1 MTSTGDPPTQRPRRR
16 LALVLGVGALASGL
30 GLIGY
35 ALSDQRHAPQPTRAA
50 AGTTTRTN
58 SVVTIPATVKAVPT
72 PAVPPVS
79 IDIPSIGVH
88 SDVIEVGL
96 NPDRTVEVPQ
106 PGPDYNKAA
115 WYRYSPTP
123 GQVGPSIIEGH
134 VDSVSNGPSVFFRLG
149 GLHPGDQ
156 VDITLVDHSVAM
168 FTVDGVRAYPK
179 TEFPID
185 DVYGNTD
192 APALRL
198 ITCGGRFNSR
208 TQHYDDNIVVR
219 ASFIGRRA

>member
-1 MTSTGDPPTQRPRRR
+1 MSSTDDPRTRRPRRW
-16 LALVLGVGALASGL
+16 LALVIGAGALASGI
-30 GLIGY
+30 GVIGY
-35 ALSDQRHAPQPTRAA
+35 ALSDQQHAPQPDRAA
-50 AGTTTRTN
+50 AGTTTTPS
-58 SVVTIPATVKAVPT
+58 SVSSIPAPVATLPT
-72 PAVPPVS
+72 PAVPPLS

-88 SDVIEVGL
+88 SDVIDVGL
-96 NPDRTVEVPQ
+96 NLDRTLEVPQ

-134 VDSVSNGPSVFFRLG
+134 VDSASDGPSVFFRLG
-149 GLHPGDQ
+149 ALRPGDQ

-168 FTVDGVRAYPK
+168 FKVDGVRAYPK
-179 TEFPID
+179 SEFPVE

-192 APALRL
+192 VPALRL
-198 ITCGGRFNSR
+198 ITCGGPFNSR
-208 TQHYDDNIVVR
+208 TQRYDNNVIVR